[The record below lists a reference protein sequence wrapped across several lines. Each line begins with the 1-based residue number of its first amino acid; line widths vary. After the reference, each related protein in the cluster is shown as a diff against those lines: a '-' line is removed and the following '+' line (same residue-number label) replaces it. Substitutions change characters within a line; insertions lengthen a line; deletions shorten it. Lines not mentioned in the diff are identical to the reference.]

1 MCGGVFANGVS
12 ALIYAH
18 LYLNLSIWC
27 ISACILACAASL
39 TPHPSRSRRVPRS
52 PAAAAG
58 SGLLQARRPSGP
70 RAGRGSDS
78 RPWAA
83 AASGA
88 AGTPQGTPGDG
99 AGRGENILVLILGE
113 SSHFILLWQRQPLGG
128 RCQLENHPRW
138 DFSLLSFFFSPS
150 IPDIWGDSELT
161 RSSKWGASA
170 HNPFPFNFFPSSLLV
185 LFLRAWFP
193 WSGQSCTGEQ
203 RAGRAGLPGVRGCCF
218 SPGMWGAA
226 SAQGCGGVSSA
237 QGCGGAASA
246 PSRAGVPAGNTH
258 LGSLQIL
265 ALP

>member
-1 MCGGVFANGVS
+1 MWGRVCKRGVRTHICTSVPKS
-12 ALIYAH
+12 Q
-18 LYLNLSIWC
+18 YLVYLCLHSC
-27 ISACILACAASL
+27 VCRFSDPSSL
-39 TPHPSRSRRVPRS
+39 PFRRVPRS

-138 DFSLLSFFFSPS
+138 DFSLLSFFF
-150 IPDIWGDSELT
+150 
-161 RSSKWGASA
+161 
-170 HNPFPFNFFPSSLLV
+170 
-185 LFLRAWFP
+185 
-193 WSGQSCTGEQ
+193 
-203 RAGRAGLPGVRGCCF
+203 LP
-218 SPGMWGAA
+218 
-226 SAQGCGGVSSA
+226 
-237 QGCGGAASA
+237 
-246 PSRAGVPAGNTH
+246 PSRIFGGT
-258 LGSLQIL
+258 LS
-265 ALP
+265 